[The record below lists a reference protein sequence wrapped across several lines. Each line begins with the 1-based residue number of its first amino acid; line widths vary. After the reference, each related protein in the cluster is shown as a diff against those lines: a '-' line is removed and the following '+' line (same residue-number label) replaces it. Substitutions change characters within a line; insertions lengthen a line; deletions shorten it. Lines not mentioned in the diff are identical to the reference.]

1 MKIPNI
7 IHQTRSAMKCL
18 ALAGAALLAG
28 NAQAAPPVAGYA
40 RWFDASTLGL
50 ADNAAVANWPDG
62 STNAAHATVP
72 SGNRTPVY
80 IANAGTETGLGA
92 VYLDGGGGA
101 NGSAALR
108 FTQDSSIRTVFSV
121 FKGNSFLLTDAS
133 QYHFHRPS
141 DGNPADA
148 LWAGYASGNITGGST
163 YVNGNLVNGTS
174 YAMPTNLHNGFN
186 LVEVITT
193 GNVQADSFNKDR
205 TYHSGN
211 QYQAEV
217 IMYDRVL
224 TEEERVSVEQYLM
237 HKWFNVY
244 YSLGIA
250 LNSPANN
257 QEYDAGSAVTASA
270 TLYNGTAPF
279 TVKFFAK
286 KDSEGS
292 FTQRGGDVT
301 SAPYTA
307 NLGALSAGTYQV
319 YATVT
324 DSSGTPVTANSDTN
338 TFTVVVVTDN
348 KGRGGAI
355 TYTDSNGL
363 NPRSSPPYVPG
374 YVVHAFSG
382 SGTLSV
388 PAGVTADVL
397 AVGGGGGG
405 GTVIGGG
412 GGAGGLVYSTNV
424 AISAGSS
431 AVVVGAGGAGATN
444 AGGWQQGSNGSNSS
458 FGAISAIGGGGGG
471 GWNNTA
477 GRAGGSGGGPC
488 RNSSVGLGTSGQGN
502 AGGNGANESPGGGGG
517 AGAPG
522 SNGISSGAAG
532 AGGAGLSYDI
542 TGIATWYAGGGGGGG
557 GNSCNARGLGG
568 NGGGGAGGPPNSG
581 IGGTSGVAGTGGGG
595 GGGSWSGGTDGGAGG
610 SGIVVVRYPYATL
623 GLAVAVNSPSA
634 NQVFPSGSSIS
645 ATAAVLSG
653 TGPYTVRF
661 YQKTGG
667 GAFAQV
673 GSPQT
678 GAGPAFT
685 QALGTLANESYQV
698 YATVTDSV
706 SATASSVDSPTPFSV
721 VAPVTTTTTLA
732 SSANP
737 STYPQ
742 SVTYTATVAPTPTG
756 GTVQFYSGG
765 SPLGSPIA
773 VNTSNGMA
781 QYTPGLLSAG
791 TYAITAHFSGSS
803 QYLASDASALSQTV
817 NKAVLTV
824 TADNKVRSPGTA
836 NPAFTYV
843 ITGFVNGENAA
854 SAAVTGA
861 PILATAANL
870 SSPVGPYAIT
880 NNVSPLAAAN
890 YSFAGVA
897 GTLTVAVG
905 APPTVAANMM
915 CWFDASVAQT
925 NGSGVV
931 TSWPDQSG
939 YGRNATQGGG
949 TVTLASGEVNSRPAV
964 RLRSGGF
971 LNCTTVPFTS
981 IVKEQYVIVRSPN
994 PNWGS
999 GSFFGRKSDVFL
1011 SVRGSSYNMANGT
1024 TGFWQDHFPTAVS
1037 KNGKPVSRDV
1047 PYGNGPGFRLY
1058 NIQDYML
1065 LKITVDND
1073 GVGNIGTYPYYQIG
1087 KNEGT
1092 GTMDFDVAEIIG
1104 FSAAL
1109 SDTDENKV
1117 NSYLANKYG
1126 LTVMP
1131 VLDVTAQG
1139 TGAEILNTGT
1149 LVEANHFGGAGVAP
1163 ITLDNGLTFGTST
1176 AALIGNWGGQNT
1188 NSDAQNLVPNVNGG
1202 TPFGKLMR
1210 NYRWNSVQTASAAI
1224 PGLTV
1229 GHTYRFQ
1236 WISASPRGGN
1246 ISVEGSPSTALT
1258 GASDHPT
1265 VLTFTWT
1272 ATDDTANILVT
1283 RQNSPH
1289 YGGGYDS
1296 EMLWNGYALH
1306 DMSVTGGY
1314 DSWAAAQVP
1323 PLLGGPGTVGNDG
1336 LANLLVYAIKDLKT
1350 DGTNTSA
1357 GTLTGRLLSFAK
1369 RPEAVANGDVTYEI
1383 ETSPDLND
1391 PWTTVTPDSE
1401 DDTTINYTLPA
1412 NAGEIYGRL
1421 KVSIP

>member
-1 MKIPNI
+1 M
-7 IHQTRSAMKCL
+7 RSS
-18 ALAGAALLAG
+18 GS
-28 NAQAAPPVAGYA
+28 A
-40 RWFDASTLGL
+40 RIC
-50 ADNAAVANWPDG
+50 
-62 STNAAHATVP
+62 
-72 SGNRTPVY
+72 R
-80 IANAGTETGLGA
+80 NAGRA
-92 VYLDGGGGA
+92 VGR
-101 NGSAALR
+101 SE
-108 FTQDSSIRTVFSV
+108 SI
-121 FKGNSFLLTDAS
+121 D
-133 QYHFHRPS
+133 
-141 DGNPADA
+141 
-148 LWAGYASGNITGGST
+148 
-163 YVNGNLVNGTS
+163 
-174 YAMPTNLHNGFN
+174 
-186 LVEVITT
+186 E
-193 GNVQADSFNKDR
+193 
-205 TYHSGN
+205 
-211 QYQAEV
+211 
-217 IMYDRVL
+217 
-224 TEEERVSVEQYLM
+224 
-237 HKWFNVY
+237 
-244 YSLGIA
+244 
-250 LNSPANN
+250 
-257 QEYDAGSAVTASA
+257 
-270 TLYNGTAPF
+270 
-279 TVKFFAK
+279 
-286 KDSEGS
+286 
-292 FTQRGGDVT
+292 T
-301 SAPYTA
+301 SAP
-307 NLGALSAGTYQV
+307 SAGEY
-319 YATVT
+319 
-324 DSSGTPVTANSDTN
+324 
-338 TFTVVVVTDN
+338 
-348 KGRGGAI
+348 
-355 TYTDSNGL
+355 
-363 NPRSSPPYVPG
+363 
-374 YVVHAFSG
+374 
-382 SGTLSV
+382 
-388 PAGVTADVL
+388 
-397 AVGGGGGG
+397 
-405 GTVIGGG
+405 
-412 GGAGGLVYSTNV
+412 
-424 AISAGSS
+424 
-431 AVVVGAGGAGATN
+431 
-444 AGGWQQGSNGSNSS
+444 
-458 FGAISAIGGGGGG
+458 
-471 GWNNTA
+471 
-477 GRAGGSGGGPC
+477 AGGSGGI
-488 RNSSVGLGTSGQGN
+488 
-502 AGGNGANESPGGGGG
+502 AG
-517 AGAPG
+517 
-522 SNGISSGAAG
+522 
-532 AGGAGLSYDI
+532 
-542 TGIATWYAGGGGGGG
+542 WF
-557 GNSCNARGLGG
+557 GLGG

-653 TGPYTVRF
+653 TGPYTVSF
-661 YQKTGG
+661 YKKTGG
-667 GAFAQV
+667 GSFAQV

-685 QALGTLANESYQV
+685 QALGTLANQTYQV

-765 SPLGSPIA
+765 SPLGSPVA
-773 VNTSNGMA
+773 VNTSNGTA
-781 QYTPGLLSAG
+781 QYTPGLLSAS

-1047 PYGNGPGFRLY
+1047 PSGNGPGFRLY

-1176 AALIGNWGGQNT
+1176 AALIGNWGAQNT
-1188 NSDAQNLVPNVNGG
+1188 NSDAQNLVPNVNGS

-1224 PGLTV
+1224 SGLTV
-1229 GHTYRFQ
+1229 GHTYRLQ

>member
-1 MKIPNI
+1 MK
-7 IHQTRSAMKCL
+7 SLAL
-18 ALAGAALLAG
+18 AFALAGAALLAEK
-28 NAQAAPPVAGYA
+28 AQAAPPVAGYA

-50 ADNAAVANWPDG
+50 ANDAGVTNWPDG
-62 STNAAHATVP
+62 STNAADGSVP
-72 SGNRTPVY
+72 SGNAIPVY
-80 IANAGTETGLGA
+80 VANAGTETGLGA
-92 VYLDGGGGA
+92 IYFAGNSNAGNSGA
-101 NGSAALR
+101 LKFNVHAG
-108 FTQDSSIRTVFSV
+108 IRTIFSV
-121 FKGNSFLLTDAS
+121 FKGNSFLLTDTS
-133 QYHFHRPS
+133 QYHFHRAS
-141 DGNPADA
+141 DNNPADPIFN
-148 LWAGYASGNITGGST
+148 GYASANVRGGST
-163 YVNGNLVNGTS
+163 YVNGTLVTGTS
-174 YAMPTNLHNGFN
+174 FAMPTNLHNGFN
-186 LVEVITT
+186 LVEVLTT

-205 TYHSGN
+205 SSHSGN

-244 YSLGIA
+244 YNLGVSLD
-250 LNSPANN
+250 SPTNN
-257 QEYDAGSAVTASA
+257 QEYDAGSSVTASA

-286 KDSEGS
+286 KDAEGS
-292 FTQRGGDVT
+292 FTQRGSDVT

-307 NLGALSAGTYQV
+307 NLGALSPGTYQI

-324 DSSGTPVTANSDTN
+324 DSAGTPETANSDTS
-338 TFTVVVVTDN
+338 TFNVVVVTDN
-348 KGRGGAI
+348 KGSGGAI
-355 TYTDSNGL
+355 TFTDSSGL
-363 NPRSSPPYVPG
+363 NPRSSPPHIPG
-374 YVVHAFSG
+374 YVVHAFTG
-382 SGTLSV
+382 SGTLAV

-397 AVGGGGGG
+397 TVGGGGGG

-412 GGAGGLVYSTNV
+412 GGAGGLDYSTNV
-424 AISAGSS
+424 EISSGST
-431 AVVVGAGGAGATN
+431 AVVVGLGGAGATS
-444 AGGWQQGSNGSNSS
+444 AGGWLQGSNGSNSS
-458 FGAISAIGGGGGG
+458 FSAISAVGGGGGG
-471 GWNNTA
+471 GWNNTS

-502 AGGNGANESPGGGGG
+502 AGGNGAGESPGGGGG

-522 SNGISSGAAG
+522 SNGVSSGAAG
-532 AGGAGLSYDI
+532 AGGDGLAYEIS
-542 TGIATWYAGGGGGGG
+542 GVATWYAGGGGGGG

-568 NGGGGAGGPPNSG
+568 NGGGGAGAPPNSNV
-581 IGGTSGVAGTGGGG
+581 GGTKGVAGTGGGG
-595 GGGSWSGGTDGGAGG
+595 GGGSWSGGTAGGAGG

-623 GLAVAVNSPSA
+623 GLAVAVSSPSA
-634 NQVFPSGSSIS
+634 NQVFPNGSSIS

-653 TGPYTVRF
+653 TGPYTVTF
-661 YQKTGG
+661 YQKTGS
-667 GAFAQV
+667 GAFTQV

-678 GAGPAFT
+678 GVGPAFI
-685 QALGTLANESYQV
+685 QALGTLANESYEV
-698 YATVTDSV
+698 YATVTDSI
-706 SATASSVDSPTPFSV
+706 SATASSEGNPTPFTV

-732 SSANP
+732 SSANS

-765 SPLGSPIA
+765 NPLGSPVA
-773 VNTSNGMA
+773 VNTGNGTA
-781 QYTPGLLSAG
+781 QYNPGLLSAS
-791 TYAITAHFSGSS
+791 TYAITAHFSGYS
-803 QYLASDASALSQTV
+803 QYIASDASVLSQTV
-817 NKAVLTV
+817 NKVMLTV

-843 ITGFVNGENAA
+843 ITGFVNSENAA
-854 SAAVTGA
+854 SAGVTGA
-861 PILATAANL
+861 PILATTASM

-880 NNVSPLAAAN
+880 NDVSPLAAAN
-890 YSFAGVA
+890 YSFAGVT
-897 GTLTVAVG
+897 GTLTVAEG
-905 APPTVAANMM
+905 APPTVTANMM

-949 TVTLASGEVNSRPAV
+949 TVTLATGEVNSRPAV

-971 LNCTTVPFTS
+971 MNCTTAPFTS

-994 PNWGS
+994 VNWSGG
-999 GSFFGRKSDVFL
+999 GSFFGRKSNDFL
-1011 SVRGSSYNMANGT
+1011 TVRGSSYNMSSGT

-1058 NIQDYML
+1058 DIQNYML

-1073 GVGNIGTYPYYQIG
+1073 GAGNIGAYPYYQIG
-1087 KNEGT
+1087 KNETT

-1104 FSAAL
+1104 FDTAL
-1109 SDTDENKV
+1109 NDTDQNKV
-1117 NSYLANKYG
+1117 NTYLANKYG

-1139 TGAEILNTGT
+1139 VGAEILNTGT
-1149 LVEANHFGGAGVAP
+1149 LVEANHFGGSGVAP
-1163 ITLDNGLTFGTST
+1163 ITLDNGLTFGAST
-1176 AALIGNWGGQNT
+1176 AALIGIWGGQNT
-1188 NSDAQNLVPNVNGG
+1188 DSDAQNLVPNVNGN
-1202 TPFGKLMR
+1202 TPFGNLMR
-1210 NYRWNSVQTASAAI
+1210 HYRWNSAQTANAAI
-1224 PGLTV
+1224 PGLTI
-1229 GHTYRFQ
+1229 GHIYRLQ
-1236 WISASPRGGN
+1236 WITASPRGGN
-1246 ISVEGSPSTALT
+1246 ISVEDSPSLSLT
-1258 GASDHPT
+1258 GSSDHPT
-1265 VLTFTWT
+1265 VLSFTWT

-1289 YGGGYDS
+1289 YGGSYDS

-1306 DMSVTGGY
+1306 DMSVTAGY
-1314 DSWAAAQVP
+1314 AAWAAAQVP
-1323 PLLGGPGTVGNDG
+1323 PLLGGPGAVGNDG

-1350 DGTNTSA
+1350 DGTNSAA
-1357 GTLTGRLLSFAK
+1357 GTLAGRVLSFTK
-1369 RPEAVANGDVTYEI
+1369 RADAVANGDVTYEI

-1391 PWTTVTPDSE
+1391 PWTTVTTDSG
-1401 DDTTINYTLPA
+1401 DGTTINYTLPE

-1421 KVSIP
+1421 KVTIP